1 MKRIGLTIEDFFNL
15 KSAVIYNPDNFKT
28 IRHVSIDSR
37 NISNDCLFIAIKGDR
52 FDGHDFVEKAASNGA
67 AALLIE
73 AKKLKKTDEVKIP
86 VIAVEDS
93 VKALGELAGVWRK
106 KLSGY
111 SKTKIIGITG
121 SAGKTSTKEMAA
133 MLLST
138 KYSVNKTVANHN
150 NHIGVPL
157 TLFSTNEKHD
167 ILVAELGTN
176 HFGEIEYTANIALPD
191 YAMITNIGDSHLEF
205 LINKKGILKEKVA
218 LFKATAKMNG
228 ILFINDDDKLLKKIS
243 EKYKNKVT
251 YGFNSNSAVSGK
263 VIGFTDDG
271 RPKIEIIYKK
281 NKLKVDLPLYGEVN
295 ARNFLAAATVAF
307 TLGLSVEEISE
318 GLNKLNQV
326 EKRLNV
332 RRYKNFLLI
341 DDTYNANPASM
352 KEAMDLSGKIKLHK
366 RKIAILGDMFELGEK
381 APELHRKLAPA
392 IKANKF
398 EAVYLIGPM
407 MKNLNEELQKVNINS
422 KFFNRRKNLNSFLT
436 KQNFTDSVI
445 LVKGSRGMR
454 MEEFVK
460 TIEGKAGK

>member
-1 MKRIGLTIEDFFNL
+1 
-15 KSAVIYNPDNFKT
+15 
-28 IRHVSIDSR
+28 
-37 NISNDCLFIAIKGDR
+37 
-52 FDGHDFVEKAASNGA
+52 
-67 AALLIE
+67 
-73 AKKLKKTDEVKIP
+73 
-86 VIAVEDS
+86 
-93 VKALGELAGVWRK
+93 
-106 KLSGY
+106 
-111 SKTKIIGITG
+111 
-121 SAGKTSTKEMAA
+121 
-133 MLLST
+133 
-138 KYSVNKTVANHN
+138 
-150 NHIGVPL
+150 
-157 TLFSTNEKHD
+157 
-167 ILVAELGTN
+167 
-176 HFGEIEYTANIALPD
+176 
-191 YAMITNIGDSHLEF
+191 MITNIGDSHLEF

-307 TLGLSVEEISE
+307 TLGLSVKEISE

-422 KFFNRRKNLNSFLT
+422 KFFNSRKKLNSFLT